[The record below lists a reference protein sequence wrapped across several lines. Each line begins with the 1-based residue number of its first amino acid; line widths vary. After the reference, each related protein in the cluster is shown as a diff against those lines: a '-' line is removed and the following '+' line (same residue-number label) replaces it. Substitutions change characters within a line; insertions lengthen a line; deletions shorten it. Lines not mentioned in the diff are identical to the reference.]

1 MLDAIGLGPIETP
14 CRPVSVTAGLRLVAY
29 QQPDRSK
36 PVLLIVPAPIKRTY
50 IWDLLP
56 RVSVVQ
62 RCLENHLQVYLVQWQ
77 PPGDIEEEFGLA
89 EYADRLILACLDS
102 IRDETGQERVIIAG
116 HSLGGTLA
124 AIFSALHPEQVQ
136 ALVLLA
142 APIHFGADVGAF
154 GPTLAALMRAHLT
167 DALPGNVP
175 GSVLDLVSYLA
186 DPGAFG
192 WMRWVDWLGS
202 QTDQE
207 ALQTH
212 MLVERWTLD
221 EMPLARRLVEEV
233 VEWLYRDDRFIRGT
247 LTIGGRSAAPE
258 RITARVLNV
267 AERQSPVAPPESI
280 LPFHQA
286 LRTLDKTILWYNGD
300 KGVSLQHVGML
311 VGKNAHRI
319 LWPAIA
325 RWIHDHEGSGDG
337 TT

>member
-1 MLDAIGLGPIETP
+1 MGWGPIETP
-14 CRPVSVTAGLRLVAY
+14 SRLVLKTPGLQLVAY
-29 QQPDRSK
+29 QQPDLSK

-62 RCLENHLQVYLVQWQ
+62 RLLEDQLQVYLVQWQ
-77 PPGDIEEEFGLA
+77 PPGDSEEEFGLA
-89 EYADRLILACLDS
+89 EYADGLLLACLDS
-102 IRDETGQERVIIAG
+102 IRGETGRERVIVAG

-124 AIFSALHPEQVQ
+124 AIFSALNPEQIQ

-142 APIHFGADVGAF
+142 APVHFGVDAGAF
-154 GPTLAALMRAHLT
+154 GQTLATLMRAHLT

-192 WMRWVDWLGS
+192 WMRWLDWLDS
-202 QTDQE
+202 QTDRE

-212 MLVERWTLD
+212 VLVERWTLD

-233 VEWLYRDDRFIRGT
+233 VQWLYQDDRFIRGT
-247 LTIGGRSAAPE
+247 LTIGGRSAVPE
-258 RITARVLNV
+258 RITAPVLNV
-267 AERQSPVAPPESI
+267 AEKRSPVAPPESI

-286 LRTLDKTILWYNGD
+286 LRNNDKTMLWYEGD
-300 KGVSLQHVGML
+300 RGVSLQHVGIL
-311 VGKNAHRI
+311 IGKTAHQS

-325 RWIHDHEGSGDG
+325 HWIHDHDDSRSGI
-337 TT
+337 T